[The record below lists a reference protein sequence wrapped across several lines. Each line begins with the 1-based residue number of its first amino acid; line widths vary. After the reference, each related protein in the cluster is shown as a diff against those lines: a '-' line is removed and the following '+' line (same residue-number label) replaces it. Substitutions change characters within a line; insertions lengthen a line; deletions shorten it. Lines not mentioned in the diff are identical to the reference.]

1 MLDNKK
7 NMSPQWL
14 GWFFWG
20 IAALFY
26 AYEFFHRVAPSVL
39 TTQLRDFFV
48 IDNKQLGTIGAMY
61 LYAYAAFQLPAGLLV
76 DRYGPKKLLISASLM
91 VTFGSFLFAFAPHIY
106 IAYLSRFLIGA
117 GSAFAFVGCLKIGSI
132 WLAASSFPLIV
143 GLTNF
148 CGTLGALS
156 GGMPFSLLINRFGWQ
171 EALLFVSF
179 IGLFIT
185 LLLLCLKPPPKNNF
199 PLQESVVTA
208 SLFKV
213 LKQIMTS
220 AQTWLI
226 ALYGTLLVMPIA
238 AIPEMWGSEYLS
250 VVHALP
256 KEQASNITHTIFV
269 GTALGGPII
278 GWIAT
283 RVSDYRYIMFPA
295 TTCALILLFYFLYGS
310 YTNISLL
317 YPVLFFYGLCTSNM
331 LLCFTLIKNQQ
342 PIWAQGA
349 AIGFINMII
358 MFFGGVTQYGIGW
371 ILDFLRKS
379 HDGIY
384 TISDYHTAMSVLP
397 FCLIV
402 AISLTL
408 LIKDRHKRI

>member
-1 MLDNKK
+1 MN
-7 NMSPQWL
+7 PQWL

-39 TTQLRDFFV
+39 TTQLREFFV
-48 IDNKQLGTIGAMY
+48 IDNKQLGTVGAMY

-76 DRYGPKKLLISASLM
+76 DKYGPKKLLVVASLM
-91 VTFGSFLFAFAPHIY
+91 VTLGSFLFALAPHIY
-106 IAYLSRFLIGA
+106 VAYFSRFLIGA

-156 GGMPFSLLINRFGWQ
+156 GGMPFSLLINHFGWHN
-171 EALLFVSF
+171 ALLVISF

-185 LLLLCLKPPPKNNF
+185 LFLVLCLKPATKSHF
-199 PLQESVVTA
+199 TLQESEVKT
-208 SLFKV
+208 SLFKA
-213 LKQIMTS
+213 LKQIITS
-220 AQTWLI
+220 TQTWLI
-226 ALYGTLLVMPIA
+226 ALYGTLLVIPIA
-238 AIPEMWGSEYLS
+238 AIPEMWGPEYLS
-250 VVHALP
+250 FVHELP
-256 KEQASNITHTIFV
+256 KQQASSITHTIFI

-283 RVSDYRYIMFPA
+283 QTTNYRYIMFPA
-295 TTCALILLFYFLYGS
+295 TSFALLLLFYFLYGS
-310 YTNISLL
+310 YSNISIL

-349 AIGFINMII
+349 AIGFVNMVI
-358 MFFGGVTQYGIGW
+358 MFFGGITQYGIGW
-371 ILDFLRKS
+371 LLDYLRKS
-379 HDGIY
+379 HEGIY
-384 TISDYHTAMSVLP
+384 TVSDYHTAMSILP
-397 FCLIV
+397 FCLII

-408 LIKDRHKRI
+408 LIKDRHKHM

>member
-1 MLDNKK
+1 MNA
-7 NMSPQWL
+7 QWL

-39 TTQLRDFFV
+39 TTQLREFFDL
-48 IDNKQLGTIGAMY
+48 DNKQLGTIGAMY

-76 DRYGPKKLLISASLM
+76 DKYGPKKLLLVASLM
-91 VTFGSFLFAFAPHIY
+91 VTLGSFIFALATNIY
-106 IAYLSRFLIGA
+106 IAYFSRFLIGA

-156 GGMPFSLLINRFGWQ
+156 GGMHFSLLINRFGWQ
-171 EALLFVSF
+171 DAIMIVSF
-179 IGLFIT
+179 LGLFIT
-185 LLLLCLKPPPKNNF
+185 LLLLMCLKPAPKENF
-199 PLQESVVTA
+199 PLAESETTA
-208 SLFKV
+208 SLFKA
-213 LKQIMTS
+213 LKQIIMS
-220 AQTWLI
+220 PQTWLI

-238 AIPEMWGSEYLS
+238 AIPEMWGPEYLS
-250 VVHALP
+250 FVHGLP
-256 KEQASNITHTIFV
+256 KEQASSITHTIFV

-295 TTCALILLFYFLYGS
+295 TLCALLLLFYFLYGD
-310 YTNISLL
+310 YTDVLFL

-342 PIWAQGA
+342 PVWAQGA
-349 AIGFINMII
+349 AIGFVNMTI
-358 MFFGGVTQYGIGW
+358 MFFGGLTQYGIGW
-371 ILDFLRKS
+371 ILDHLRKAHNGVYS
-379 HDGIY
+379 
-384 TISDYHTAMSVLP
+384 ISDYHAAMSILP
-397 FCLIV
+397 FCLII

-408 LIKDRHKRI
+408 LIKDRHNYI